1 MELTDFNSCAGFVL
15 LRMSNEIDLLYES
28 KTSCDCPHEL
38 FIESKA
44 MRSTSEGLNILRG
57 SNINDT

>member
-1 MELTDFNSCAGFVL
+1 
-15 LRMSNEIDLLYES
+15 MSNEKDLLYES
-28 KTSCDCPHEL
+28 KTSCDGPHEL
-38 FIESKA
+38 FIESED